1 MVPRRRVRIVRSLAI
16 LGLVALA
23 LANNA
28 AASSPL
34 RRTDG
39 GQRLPSREVAFLKQ
53 AAVADRLEIESARLA
68 LRRSSTPSVR
78 VFAKRL
84 IEDHLK
90 STHALHEIADG
101 AGIRVPSALPAAD
114 LRLLNKVRGAKGA
127 RFDRS
132 FASLQVGVHV
142 RAISLFSR
150 RKASTTPTTVDAFAT
165 SQLPILRIHLKLA
178 KNLLDTR

>member
-1 MVPRRRVRIVRSLAI
+1 VVPRRRVRIVRSLAI

-101 AGIRVPSALPAAD
+101 AGERRSVRPLLRFAAGWRSRSGDLAFLSPKGLDDTHDGGRLRDLSATDPAD
-114 LRLLNKVRGAKGA
+114 
-127 RFDRS
+127 
-132 FASLQVGVHV
+132 
-142 RAISLFSR
+142 
-150 RKASTTPTTVDAFAT
+150 TPEAG
-165 SQLPILRIHLKLA
+165 QELA
-178 KNLLDTR
+178 

>member
-1 MVPRRRVRIVRSLAI
+1 VVPRRRVRIVRSLAI

-53 AAVADRLEIESARLA
+53 AAVADRLEIDSARLA

-101 AGIRVPSALPAAD
+101 AGIRLPSALPAAD
-114 LRLLNKVRGAKGA
+114 LRLLTKVRGAKGA

-150 RKASTTPTTVDAFAT
+150 RKASRTPTTVDAFAT
-165 SQLPILRIHLKLA
+165 SQLPILRTHLKLA
-178 KNLLDTR
+178 KDLLDTR